1 MAEKVTTGT
10 TGHSDAGHA
19 KVFSPLDSATFV
31 PQLVWLALT
40 FGLLY
45 VLLKRFA
52 LPRVG
57 EVIEERRERIQRD
70 FEKAEKLK
78 AETEQA
84 LASYEQALAEAR
96 TKANAIAKDVR
107 DKLAAEVDKERAAV
121 DAQIASKVADAEAR
135 ISPEQGQGDGQRQR
149 HRRRYGQRRGRQAA
163 GQGSLQGR
171 STAGARAARRRVED
185 TWRC

>member
-1 MAEKVTTGT
+1 MADKVTTGT
-10 TGHSDAGHA
+10 TGPSNAGHV
-19 KVFSPLDSATFV
+19 KVFSPLDAGTFV

-84 LASYEQALAEAR
+84 LANYEQALAEAR
-96 TKANAIAKDVR
+96 AKGNAIAKDMR
-107 DKLAAEVDKERAAV
+107 DTLTAEVDKERAAV
-121 DAQIASKVADAEAR
+121 DAKVARKLADAEAR
-135 ISPEQGQGDGQRQR
+135 IAQSKAKAMASVGDIAADTASAVVGKLLGKEVTKDEVQR
-149 HRRRYGQRRGRQAA
+149 AL
-163 GQGSLQGR
+163 LQ
-171 STAGARAARRRVED
+171 RAAE
-185 TWRC
+185 

>member
-1 MAEKVTTGT
+1 MAEKVTTAT
-10 TGHSDAGHA
+10 TGPSGAGHV
-19 KVFSPLDSATFV
+19 KVFSPLDSGTFV

-84 LASYEQALAEAR
+84 LANYEQALAEAR
-96 TKANAIAKDVR
+96 TRANAIAKDMR

-121 DAQIASKVADAEAR
+121 DAQVAQKLADAEAR
-135 ISPEQGQGDGQRQR
+135 IAQSKAEAMASVGDIAADTASAVVGKLLGKEVTKDEVQR
-149 HRRRYGQRRGRQAA
+149 AL
-163 GQGSLQGR
+163 LQ
-171 STAGARAARRRVED
+171 RAAE
-185 TWRC
+185 

>member
-1 MAEKVTTGT
+1 MAENITTGT
-10 TGHSDAGHA
+10 MGASGEGHV
-19 KVFSPLDSATFV
+19 KVFSPLDSDTFV

-57 EVIEERRERIQRD
+57 KVIEERREHIQRD

-84 LASYEQALAEAR
+84 LANYEQVLAEAR

-107 DKLAAEVDKERAAV
+107 DTLAAEVDQERATI
-121 DAQIASKVADAEAR
+121 DAQVARKLADAEAR
-135 ISPEQGQGDGQRQR
+135 IAQSKAKAMASVHEIATGTTSAVVGKLLGKEVTKDEVER
-149 HRRRYGQRRGRQAA
+149 AL
-163 GQGSLQGR
+163 LQ
-171 STAGARAARRRVED
+171 RAAE
-185 TWRC
+185 

>member
-1 MAEKVTTGT
+1 MADKVKTGT
-10 TGHSDAGHA
+10 TGHSDAPHA
-19 KVFSPLDSATFV
+19 KVFSPLDATTFA

-52 LPRVG
+52 VPRVG

-78 AETEQA
+78 VETEQA
-84 LASYEQALAEAR
+84 LATYEQALAEAR
-96 TKANAIAKDVR
+96 AKANAIAKDVR
-107 DKLAAEVDKERAAV
+107 EKLAAEVDKERAAV

-135 ISPEQGQGDGQRQR
+135 IAQSKAKAMANVSDIAAETASAVVGKLLGREVSKDEVQRALVQ
-149 HRRRYGQRRGRQAA
+149 
-163 GQGSLQGR
+163 
-171 STAGARAARRRVED
+171 RAAE
-185 TWRC
+185 